1 MTKALIS
8 VTGQDTTGI
17 IARVATK
24 LSELNI
30 NILDITQTI
39 LQGNFT
45 MIMFVELEDETVT
58 IDALSAALDET
69 ARELSMVIHVQRE
82 DIFDSMNRI

>member
-1 MTKALIS
+1 MKAFITVL
-8 VTGQDTTGI
+8 GRDRRGI
-17 IARVATK
+17 IAAVSAK
-24 LSELNI
+24 LLEYHV

-58 IDALSAALDET
+58 IDALSAALDGT

>member
-1 MTKALIS
+1 MKAFITVL
-8 VTGQDTTGI
+8 GRDRRGI
-17 IARVATK
+17 IAAVSTK
-24 LSELNI
+24 LLEYHV

-45 MIMFVELEDETVT
+45 MIMFVELEDEAVT